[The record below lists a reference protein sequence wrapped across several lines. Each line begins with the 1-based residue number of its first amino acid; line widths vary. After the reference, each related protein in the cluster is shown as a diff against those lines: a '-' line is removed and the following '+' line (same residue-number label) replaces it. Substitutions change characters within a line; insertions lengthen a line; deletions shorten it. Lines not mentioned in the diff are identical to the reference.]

1 MIDSLEQA
9 TDSLGEIA
17 AQLKKTV
24 ARVERK
30 RRRSHKLRNA
40 LLLAGGAAAL
50 AAAALATRRLRH
62 TGRASVDAE
71 IEIGVPVRSAY
82 EQWTQFDE
90 FLRFV
95 EGIDSD
101 AKIVEQK
108 PDRRITWASEDG
120 KHTWGTVTFEP
131 RGPERSLVHLHMS
144 TQSDA
149 ADEERINADLARFR
163 ELAEGRYSNP

>member
-1 MIDSLEQA
+1 M
-9 TDSLGEIA
+9 
-17 AQLKKTV
+17 
-24 ARVERK
+24 
-30 RRRSHKLRNA
+30 
-40 LLLAGGAAAL
+40 
-50 AAAALATRRLRH
+50 
-62 TGRASVDAE
+62 
-71 IEIGVPVRSAY
+71 PVRSAY

-90 FLRFV
+90 LPRFV

-120 KHTWGTVTFEP
+120 KT
-131 RGPERSLVHLHMS
+131 RGAPSPSSREAPERSLVHLHMS